1 MPFRLPALRVSPES
15 PGGTRADLET
25 ALDSVEDWNAPFSVA
40 AASGPGGVL
49 ASHGDLHH
57 VVRVASLTKLTTAWA
72 VLLAVEEGAIS
83 LGDPL
88 GPPGATV
95 AHLLCHSG
103 GWDFDTPTVLAR
115 PGMLRIYSN
124 TGYDALADLVE
135 SATSIPFAEY
145 LTEGVLSPL
154 GMTSSELRGSAA
166 KDLHSSAADMLSFVA
181 EMRNPVLLDPST
193 AAAALRVQFPG
204 LAGVLP
210 GWGRQDP
217 CDWGYGPELR
227 GTKSPHWT
235 GTTAGADTLGHFGGS
250 GCMLWL
256 DPGSGIGCVALSD
269 RSFGDWSVELWP
281 TFSDRVRVAA
291 RSVLGDS

>member
-1 MPFRLPALRVSPES
+1 VSPES
-15 PGGTRADLET
+15 PGRTPADLEG
-25 ALDSVEDWNAPFSVA
+25 ALDSIEAWNAHFSTA
-40 AASGPGGVL
+40 AASGPGGIL
-49 ASHGDLHH
+49 ASHGDLHQ

-72 VLLAVEEGAIS
+72 VLLAVEEGAVS
-83 LGDPL
+83 LGDPV

-95 AHLLCHSG
+95 AHLLCHAG
-103 GWDFDTPTVLAR
+103 GLDFDTTEVLAR
-115 PGMLRIYSN
+115 PGTKRIYSN
-124 TGYDALADLVE
+124 TGYDALAHHVE
-135 SATSIPFAEY
+135 TATSIPFADY

-181 EMRNPVLLDPST
+181 EMRNPVLLDRST
-193 AAAALRVQFPG
+193 ATLARQVQFPG

-217 CDWGYGPELR
+217 CDWSFGPELR

-235 GTTAGADTLGHFGGS
+235 GATAGADTLGHFGGS

-256 DPGSGIGCVALSD
+256 DPGSGLGCVALSD
-269 RSFGDWSVELWP
+269 RPFGEWSVRLWP
-281 TFSDRVRVAA
+281 IFSDRVRATGGDF
-291 RSVLGDS
+291 LGVVGHR